1 MGILHITLAAR
12 DVRRTSAFFAATL
25 GWSTLSRPNNI
36 AVPAAWLEIAPGQE
50 LHLVQIADF
59 EPSPFEREYGR
70 HIAVTYPGE
79 GFARLKDRLREEGA
93 EVIAPL
99 RETPFERFF
108 FRSPDGYVFEVIAAL
123 RNQGAAHTVSGFLK
137 PLTACAAPYKR

>member
-1 MGILHITLAAR
+1 MGIAHITLAAR
-12 DVRRTSAFFAATL
+12 DVRRTSAFFAAAL
-25 GWSTLSRPNNI
+25 GWRPLDRPNNI

-70 HIAVTYPGE
+70 HIAATYQRE
-79 GFARLKDRLREEGA
+79 GFADLKARLREGGA

-108 FRSPDGYVFEVIAAL
+108 FRSPDGYVFEVIAVE
-123 RNQGAAHTVSGFLK
+123 G
-137 PLTACAAPYKR
+137 